1 MSELNIDSE
10 KASVRLLTAGKY
22 CQDDIVVQTNI
33 GAYERGHA
41 DGRAEGYEAGH
52 ATGKAEGR
60 SSLDLLP
67 NLELGKIGA
76 YFGKD
81 LLSFGDQKLIVLVTL
96 KKGKEVPAG
105 SLGHIY
111 QPPNGGTSAAWIVSS
126 GTFYPSRVVLQVT
139 PSNYLWSI
147 IGCYPATEE
156 TWNAF
161 MDAFEVRVERIET
174 EL

>member
-22 CQDDIVVQTNI
+22 CKDDIIVQTNI
-33 GAYERGHA
+33 GAYERGHT
-41 DGRAEGYEAGH
+41 DGYEAGH
-52 ATGKAEGR
+52 ATGKADGR

-67 NLELGKIGA
+67 NLKLEKLSA

-81 LLSFGDQKLIVLVTL
+81 LLPFGDQKLIILVTL

-105 SLGHIY
+105 SFGHIY
-111 QPPNGGTSAAWIVSS
+111 QPTNGGTSAAWIVSG
-126 GTFYPSRVVLQVT
+126 GTFNPYRAVLQTT

-147 IGCYPATEE
+147 IGCYPGTEE